1 VQAVQKASIPTE
13 QWSGQT
19 ADAVVAEIQK
29 MGGKVSSFAEKFPG
43 PAGILEMWSGQVD
56 TAISE
61 VQGLRGQ
68 WDEALRAYCD
78 EMERIAA
85 KVASDEDYNPE
96 PDRKKAR
103 TQIIATQS
111 ELKGSYDKKI
121 TALSDAA
128 SDAAKT
134 ITDAINSVI
143 APEAAKVGRS
153 AVGAALFGSDTPIVD
168 SAAEWQFAQEL
179 APKIADALK
188 KEPMTAADV
197 RLFNEKYGEHLSNPY
212 VAAAV
217 AEHVSIDDI
226 NKVSIAAYAT
236 GFDNNGPL
244 TNSSFEDFNK
254 NLGALMV
261 MATGG
266 SNLSEKTVGAQAS
279 FDLMSEHLIGKDGA
293 TVSQIFDTKLDELK
307 ESGWTTYTHPGTHL
321 RPETA
326 LFGYDIFAQLA
337 GHAASENPS
346 LTLSANFYDKPSAG
360 SSVFADIVKFDH
372 DSQGYSTRLAKG
384 VNPGLYQL
392 CGCDPNLPADKAL
405 QRFDPVQA
413 ALELSDTPDGLGEK
427 SAPILHQSEENRLGA
442 LRRVLD
448 SNIDFDP
455 VESVEKVGK
464 PYDKDAEPM
473 SMVRYLVAWRG
484 GAQFGDRAF
493 YDQGEALGDVLAD
506 ASRPGAEILLPDPLD
521 YEGGKDSDS
530 YKEALQQHKI
540 WKEDAL
546 HRASIAANTM
556 AAYQEGLDRD
566 NNVWG
571 MGDKIKGED
580 VFGRNSAHLRSWM
593 GSIISPYVSD
603 LAAAMN
609 NNSEPG
615 MSVGSDEGAY
625 GAVSAVFTRDMVER
639 FSGKGGLFEDLAFDQ
654 PKVIDPGDPN
664 NPLDDRYENG
674 RIPALKAV
682 QISAFTNYMDEAA
695 NVLHDPNYDSRMAMV
710 NRVTDKW
717 TELIQETFD
726 ADADRDSAVA
736 RDLDKTNKDTRKIVD
751 FIVDKAAKYAGKQF
765 PGAEDLT
772 KAIVKSAAG
781 KAEDVFWPTDHE
793 TKVWASERDDANKS
807 AHELMQ
813 HGLTRVLYES
823 PYWTERVGTVDVSPG
838 SEELARKG
846 LPFVNEDGTLE
857 PYDSLTKKQ
866 RASVNRY
873 FMGTESDFH
882 DVLQHQFETQQDA
895 NQHGQVPQPSSK

>member
-1 VQAVQKASIPTE
+1 
-13 QWSGQT
+13 
-19 ADAVVAEIQK
+19 

-43 PAGILEMWSGQVD
+43 PTGILEMWSGQVD

-134 ITDAINSVI
+134 INDAINSVI

-217 AEHVSIDDI
+217 AERVSIDDI
-226 NKVSIAAYAT
+226 NKASIAAYAT
-236 GFDNNGPL
+236 GFDNNGLL

-266 SNLSEKTVGAQAS
+266 SNLSGKTIDAQAS

-293 TVSQIFDTKLDELK
+293 TVSQIFDTKLNELK
-307 ESGWTTYTHPGTHL
+307 ESGRTTYTHPGTDL
-321 RPETA
+321 RPEKK

-337 GHAASENPS
+337 GYAASENPS

-372 DSQGYSTRLAKG
+372 DSQGYLSRLGMGAIPEG
-384 VNPGLYQL
+384 YQL
-392 CGCDPNLPADKAL
+392 CGCDPTLPADKAL

-413 ALELSDTPDGLGEK
+413 ALELSDTPDGLDEK

-455 VESVEKVGK
+455 VESPANVGK
-464 PYDKDAEPM
+464 SYDKDAEPM
-473 SMVRYLVAWRG
+473 SMARYLVGWRG

-506 ASRPGAEILLPDPLD
+506 TSRPGPEILLPDPLD

-540 WKEDAL
+540 WKEDAH

-615 MSVGSDEGAY
+615 MSVGTDEGAH
-625 GAVSAVFTRDMVER
+625 GAVNATFTRDMVER

-654 PKVIDPGDPN
+654 PKVIDKGDPN
-664 NPLDDRYENG
+664 NPLDDQYESG
-674 RIPALKAV
+674 RLPALKAV

-695 NVLHDPNYDSRMAMV
+695 NVLHDPNYDSRSHMV

-751 FIVDKAAKYAGKQF
+751 FIVDMGAKYAGKQF

-781 KAEDVFWPTDHE
+781 KAEDVLWPTDHE

-846 LPFVNEDGTLE
+846 LPFVNDDGTLE

-882 DVLQHQFETQQDA
+882 DVLQHQFQTQQDA

>member
-1 VQAVQKASIPTE
+1 
-13 QWSGQT
+13 
-19 ADAVVAEIQK
+19 
-29 MGGKVSSFAEKFPG
+29 MGGEVSSFAEKFPG
-43 PAGILEMWSGQVD
+43 PTGILEMWSGQVD

-134 ITDAINSVI
+134 INDAINSVI

-226 NKVSIAAYAT
+226 NKASIAAYAT
-236 GFDNNGPL
+236 GFDNNGL
-244 TNSSFEDFNK
+244 ITNSSFEDFNK

-266 SNLSEKTVGAQAS
+266 SNLSGKTIDAQAS

-293 TVSQIFDTKLDELK
+293 TVSQIFDTKLNELK
-307 ESGWTTYTHPGTHL
+307 ESGRTTYTHPGTDL
-321 RPETA
+321 RPEKK

-337 GHAASENPS
+337 GYAASENPS

-360 SSVFADIVKFDH
+360 SSVFTDIVKFDH
-372 DSQGYSTRLAKG
+372 DAQGYSTRLGMG
-384 VNPGLYQL
+384 VIPEAYQL
-392 CGCDPNLPADKAL
+392 CGCDPTLPADKAL

-413 ALELSDTPDGLGEK
+413 VLELSDTPDGLEK
-427 SAPILHQSEENRLGA
+427 ANVPILHQSEENRLGV

-506 ASRPGAEILLPDPLD
+506 TSRPGPEILLPDPLD

-540 WKEDAL
+540 WKEDAH

-615 MSVGSDEGAY
+615 MSVGTDEGAH
-625 GAVSAVFTRDMVER
+625 GAVNATFTRDMVER

-654 PKVIDPGDPN
+654 PKVIDKGDPN
-664 NPLDDRYENG
+664 NPLDDQYESG
-674 RIPALKAV
+674 RLPALKAV

-695 NVLHDPNYDSRMAMV
+695 NVLHDPNYDSRSHMV

-751 FIVDKAAKYAGKQF
+751 FIVDMGAKYAGKQF

-781 KAEDVFWPTDHE
+781 KAEDVLWPTDHE

-846 LPFVNEDGTLE
+846 LPFVNDDGTLE

-882 DVLQHQFETQQDA
+882 DVLQHQFQTQQDA

>member
-1 VQAVQKASIPTE
+1 
-13 QWSGQT
+13 
-19 ADAVVAEIQK
+19 
-29 MGGKVSSFAEKFPG
+29 MGGEVSSFAEKFPG
-43 PAGILEMWSGQVD
+43 PTGILEMWSGQVD

-134 ITDAINSVI
+134 INDAINSVI

-226 NKVSIAAYAT
+226 NKASIAAYAT
-236 GFDNNGPL
+236 GFDNNGL
-244 TNSSFEDFNK
+244 ITNSSFEDFNK

-266 SNLSEKTVGAQAS
+266 SNLSGKTIDAQAS
-279 FDLMSEHLIGKDGA
+279 FDLMSEHLIGKDAA
-293 TVSQIFDTKLDELK
+293 TVSQIFDTKLNELK
-307 ESGWTTYTHPGTHL
+307 ESGRTTYTHPGTDL
-321 RPETA
+321 RPEKK

-337 GHAASENPS
+337 GYAASENPS

-360 SSVFADIVKFDH
+360 SSVFTDIVKFDH
-372 DSQGYSTRLAKG
+372 DAQGYSTRLGMG
-384 VNPGLYQL
+384 VIPEAYQL
-392 CGCDPNLPADKAL
+392 CGCDPTLPADKAL

-413 ALELSDTPDGLGEK
+413 VLELSDTPDGLEK
-427 SAPILHQSEENRLGA
+427 ANVPILHQSEENRLGV

-506 ASRPGAEILLPDPLD
+506 TSRPGPEILLPDPLD

-540 WKEDAL
+540 WKEDAH

-615 MSVGSDEGAY
+615 MSVGTDEGAH
-625 GAVSAVFTRDMVER
+625 GAVNATFTRDMVER

-654 PKVIDPGDPN
+654 PKVIDKGDPN
-664 NPLDDRYENG
+664 NPLDDQYESG
-674 RIPALKAV
+674 RLPALKAV

-695 NVLHDPNYDSRMAMV
+695 NVLHDPNYDSRSHMV

-751 FIVDKAAKYAGKQF
+751 FIVDMGAKYAGKQF

-781 KAEDVFWPTDHE
+781 KAEDVLWPTDHE

-846 LPFVNEDGTLE
+846 LPFVNDDGTLE

-882 DVLQHQFETQQDA
+882 DVLQHQFQTQQDA

>member
-1 VQAVQKASIPTE
+1 
-13 QWSGQT
+13 
-19 ADAVVAEIQK
+19 
-29 MGGKVSSFAEKFPG
+29 MGGEVSSFAEKFPG
-43 PAGILEMWSGQVD
+43 PTGILEMWSGQVD

-134 ITDAINSVI
+134 INDAINSVI

-226 NKVSIAAYAT
+226 NKASIAAYAT
-236 GFDNNGPL
+236 GFDNNGL
-244 TNSSFEDFNK
+244 ITNSSFEDFNK

-266 SNLSEKTVGAQAS
+266 SNLSGKTIDAQAS

-293 TVSQIFDTKLDELK
+293 TVSQIFDTKLNELK
-307 ESGWTTYTHPGTHL
+307 ESGRTTYTHPGTDL
-321 RPETA
+321 RPEKK

-337 GHAASENPS
+337 GYAASENPS

-360 SSVFADIVKFDH
+360 SSVFTDIVKFDH
-372 DSQGYSTRLAKG
+372 DAQGYSTRLGMG
-384 VNPGLYQL
+384 VIPEAYQL
-392 CGCDPNLPADKAL
+392 CGCDPTLPADKAL

-413 ALELSDTPDGLGEK
+413 VLELSDTPDGLEK
-427 SAPILHQSEENRLGA
+427 ANVPILHQSEENRLGV

-506 ASRPGAEILLPDPLD
+506 TSRPGPEILLPDPLD

-540 WKEDAL
+540 WKEDAH

-615 MSVGSDEGAY
+615 MSVGTDEGAH
-625 GAVSAVFTRDMVER
+625 GAVNATFTRDMVER

-654 PKVIDPGDPN
+654 PKVIDKGDPN
-664 NPLDDRYENG
+664 NPLDDQYESG
-674 RIPALKAV
+674 RLPALKAV

-695 NVLHDPNYDSRMAMV
+695 NVLHDPNYDSRSHMV

-751 FIVDKAAKYAGKQF
+751 FIVDMGAKYAGKQF

-846 LPFVNEDGTLE
+846 LPFVNDDGTLE

-882 DVLQHQFETQQDA
+882 DVLQHQFQTQQDA

>member
-1 VQAVQKASIPTE
+1 
-13 QWSGQT
+13 
-19 ADAVVAEIQK
+19 
-29 MGGKVSSFAEKFPG
+29 
-43 PAGILEMWSGQVD
+43 
-56 TAISE
+56 
-61 VQGLRGQ
+61 
-68 WDEALRAYCD
+68 
-78 EMERIAA
+78 
-85 KVASDEDYNPE
+85 
-96 PDRKKAR
+96 
-103 TQIIATQS
+103 
-111 ELKGSYDKKI
+111 
-121 TALSDAA
+121 
-128 SDAAKT
+128 
-134 ITDAINSVI
+134 
-143 APEAAKVGRS
+143 
-153 AVGAALFGSDTPIVD
+153 
-168 SAAEWQFAQEL
+168 
-179 APKIADALK
+179 
-188 KEPMTAADV
+188 
-197 RLFNEKYGEHLSNPY
+197 
-212 VAAAV
+212 
-217 AEHVSIDDI
+217 
-226 NKVSIAAYAT
+226 
-236 GFDNNGPL
+236 
-244 TNSSFEDFNK
+244 
-254 NLGALMV
+254 
-261 MATGG
+261 
-266 SNLSEKTVGAQAS
+266 
-279 FDLMSEHLIGKDGA
+279 MSEHLIGKDGA

-307 ESGWTTYTHPGTHL
+307 ESGWTTYTHPGTHV

-360 SSVFADIVKFDH
+360 SSVFADIVKYDH

-384 VNPGLYQL
+384 ANPGLYQL
-392 CGCDPNLPADKAL
+392 CGCDHNLPADKVL

-413 ALELSDTPDGLGEK
+413 ALELSDTPDGLDEK

-455 VESVEKVGK
+455 VESAANVGK

-506 ASRPGAEILLPDPLD
+506 ASRPGPEILLPDPLD

-609 NNSEPG
+609 NNSEAG
-615 MSVGSDEGAY
+615 MSAGSDAGAH
-625 GAVSAVFTRDMVER
+625 GAVNATFTRDMVER

-654 PKVIDPGDPN
+654 PKVIDKGDPN
-664 NPLDDRYENG
+664 NPLDDQYESG
-674 RIPALKAV
+674 RLPALKAV

-695 NVLHDPNYDSRMAMV
+695 NVLHDPNYDSRLRMV

-751 FIVDKAAKYAGKQF
+751 FIVDMGAKYAGKQF

-846 LPFVNEDGTLE
+846 LPFVNDDGTLE

-882 DVLQHQFETQQDA
+882 DVLQHQFQTQQDA

>member
-1 VQAVQKASIPTE
+1 
-13 QWSGQT
+13 
-19 ADAVVAEIQK
+19 

-43 PAGILEMWSGQVD
+43 PTGILEMWSGQVD

-134 ITDAINSVI
+134 INDAINSVI

-226 NKVSIAAYAT
+226 NKASIAAYAT
-236 GFDNNGPL
+236 GFDNNGL
-244 TNSSFEDFNK
+244 ITNSSFEDFNK

-266 SNLSEKTVGAQAS
+266 SNLSGKTIDAQAS

-293 TVSQIFDTKLDELK
+293 TVSQIFDTKLNELK
-307 ESGWTTYTHPGTHL
+307 ESGRTTYTHPGTDL
-321 RPETA
+321 RPEKK

-337 GHAASENPS
+337 GYAASENPS

-360 SSVFADIVKFDH
+360 SSVFTDIVKFDH
-372 DSQGYSTRLAKG
+372 DAQGYSTRLGMG
-384 VNPGLYQL
+384 VIPEAYQL
-392 CGCDPNLPADKAL
+392 CGCDPTLPADKAL

-413 ALELSDTPDGLGEK
+413 VLELSDTPDGLEK
-427 SAPILHQSEENRLGA
+427 ANVPILHQSEENRLGV

-506 ASRPGAEILLPDPLD
+506 TSRPGPEILLPDPLD

-540 WKEDAL
+540 WKEDAH

-615 MSVGSDEGAY
+615 MSVGTDEGAH
-625 GAVSAVFTRDMVER
+625 GAVNATFTRDMVER

-654 PKVIDPGDPN
+654 PKVIDKGDPN
-664 NPLDDRYENG
+664 NPLDDQYESG
-674 RIPALKAV
+674 RLPALKAV

-695 NVLHDPNYDSRMAMV
+695 NVLHDPNYDSRSHMV

-751 FIVDKAAKYAGKQF
+751 FIVDMGAKYAGKQF

-781 KAEDVFWPTDHE
+781 KAEDVLWPTDHE

-846 LPFVNEDGTLE
+846 LPFVNDDGTLE

-882 DVLQHQFETQQDA
+882 DVLQHQFQTQQDA

>member
-1 VQAVQKASIPTE
+1 
-13 QWSGQT
+13 
-19 ADAVVAEIQK
+19 
-29 MGGKVSSFAEKFPG
+29 MGGEVSSFAEKFPG
-43 PAGILEMWSGQVD
+43 PTGILEMWSGQVD

-134 ITDAINSVI
+134 INDAINSVI

-226 NKVSIAAYAT
+226 NKASIAAYAT
-236 GFDNNGPL
+236 GFDNNGL
-244 TNSSFEDFNK
+244 ITNSSFEDFNK

-266 SNLSEKTVGAQAS
+266 SNLSGKTIDAQAS

-293 TVSQIFDTKLDELK
+293 TVSQIFDTKLNELK
-307 ESGWTTYTHPGTHL
+307 ESGRTTYTHPGTDL
-321 RPETA
+321 RPEKK

-337 GHAASENPS
+337 GYAASENPS
-346 LTLSANFYDKPSAG
+346 LTLSANFYDKPSIG
-360 SSVFADIVKFDH
+360 SSVFTDIVKFDH
-372 DSQGYSTRLAKG
+372 DTQGYSTRLGMG
-384 VNPGLYQL
+384 VIPEAYQL
-392 CGCDPNLPADKAL
+392 CGCDPTLPADKAL

-413 ALELSDTPDGLGEK
+413 VLELSDTPDGLEK
-427 SAPILHQSEENRLGA
+427 ANVPILHQSEENRLGV

-506 ASRPGAEILLPDPLD
+506 TSRPGPEILLPDPLD

-540 WKEDAL
+540 WKEDAH

-615 MSVGSDEGAY
+615 MSVGTDEGAH
-625 GAVSAVFTRDMVER
+625 GAVNATFTRDMVER

-654 PKVIDPGDPN
+654 PKVIDKGDPN
-664 NPLDDRYENG
+664 NPLDDQYESG
-674 RIPALKAV
+674 RLPALKAV

-695 NVLHDPNYDSRMAMV
+695 NVLHDPNYDSRSHMV

-736 RDLDKTNKDTRKIVD
+736 RDLDKTNKDT
-751 FIVDKAAKYAGKQF
+751 
-765 PGAEDLT
+765 
-772 KAIVKSAAG
+772 
-781 KAEDVFWPTDHE
+781 
-793 TKVWASERDDANKS
+793 
-807 AHELMQ
+807 
-813 HGLTRVLYES
+813 
-823 PYWTERVGTVDVSPG
+823 
-838 SEELARKG
+838 
-846 LPFVNEDGTLE
+846 
-857 PYDSLTKKQ
+857 
-866 RASVNRY
+866 
-873 FMGTESDFH
+873 
-882 DVLQHQFETQQDA
+882 
-895 NQHGQVPQPSSK
+895 

>member
-1 VQAVQKASIPTE
+1 MIVKLLWQE
-13 QWSGQT
+13 L
-19 ADAVVAEIQK
+19 
-29 MGGKVSSFAEKFPG
+29 VSK
-43 PAGILEMWSGQVD
+43 Q
-56 TAISE
+56 
-61 VQGLRGQ
+61 
-68 WDEALRAYCD
+68 
-78 EMERIAA
+78 
-85 KVASDEDYNPE
+85 SD
-96 PDRKKAR
+96 
-103 TQIIATQS
+103 
-111 ELKGSYDKKI
+111 LKSSYDKKI
-121 TALSDAA
+121 TALSTAA
-128 SDAAKT
+128 SEAAKT
-134 ITDAINSVI
+134 INGIADSVVPCDAVK
-143 APEAAKVGRS
+143 AGRS
-153 AVGAALFGSDTPIVD
+153 AVGAAIFGSDTPIAD
-168 SAAEWQFAQEL
+168 SAAECQFAQEL

-188 KEPMTAADV
+188 KEPMTAADD
-197 RLFNEKYGEHLSNPY
+197 RLFNEKYREHLSNPY

-226 NKVSIAAYAT
+226 NKASIAAYAT
-236 GFDNNGPL
+236 GFDDYGQR

-254 NLGALMV
+254 ILGALMV

-266 SNLSEKTVGAQAS
+266 SNLSGKTIDAQAS

-307 ESGWTTYTHPGTHL
+307 ESGRTTYTHPGTDL
-321 RPETA
+321 RPEKK

-372 DSQGYSTRLAKG
+372 DSQGYSTRLAMG

-392 CGCDPNLPADKAL
+392 CGCDPDLPADKAL

-427 SAPILHQSEENRLGA
+427 SAPVLQQVEENRLGA

-455 VESVEKVGK
+455 VESAANVGK

-566 NNVWG
+566 NSVWG
-571 MGDKIKGED
+571 MGDKFKGED

-609 NNSEPG
+609 NNSESG
-615 MSVGSDEGAY
+615 MSAGTGEGAH
-625 GAVSAVFTRDMVER
+625 GAVNAIFTRDMVER
-639 FSGKGGLFEDLAFDQ
+639 FSGKGSLFEDLAFDQ
-654 PKVIDPGDPN
+654 PKVIDEGDPN
-664 NPLDDRYENG
+664 NPLDDQYESG

-695 NVLHDPNYDSRMAMV
+695 NVLHDPNYDSRSHMV

-823 PYWTERVGTVDVSPG
+823 PYWTERVGTVGVSPG

-857 PYDSLTKKQ
+857 PYDSLTKEQ
-866 RASVNRY
+866 RAAVNRY

-882 DVLQHQFETQQDA
+882 DVLQHQFQTQQDA
-895 NQHGQVPQPSSK
+895 NQHGQVPQPLSK